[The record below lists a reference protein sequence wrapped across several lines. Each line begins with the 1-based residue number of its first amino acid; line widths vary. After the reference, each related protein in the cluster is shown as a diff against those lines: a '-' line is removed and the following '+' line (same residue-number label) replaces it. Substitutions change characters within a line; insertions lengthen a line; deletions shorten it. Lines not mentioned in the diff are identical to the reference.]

1 MSEEIKATADK
12 YIDKFVVS
20 DLSLIKISDD
30 TYSRMVLREAL
41 ISRISERGISNIS
54 AYTFMNALYLEKV

>member
-1 MSEEIKATADK
+1 MSEEIKATADE

-30 TYSRMVLREAL
+30 THSRMELREAL
-41 ISRISERGISNIS
+41 LSRIRERGIGNIT
-54 AYTFMNALYLEKV
+54 AYTFMNVLYLEKV